1 MDSSVIAVVG
11 AATVV
16 TGVSPG
22 SSSSPPHAASDPAA
36 MRAMMGAARRRFT
49 GELLGGVGTGGCPST
64 MVGGG
69 SCEVRSGCET
79 FAKLPVMPSRAP
91 PAVRNVGGVAPT
103 RVLVVDDEPTVREVV
118 ATYLTRDGFVV
129 SAIGDGDEVLAEVG
143 AFRPDLIVLDVM
155 LPSVDGITLLREI
168 RSTSA
173 VPVIMLTARVE
184 EPDRV
189 LGLELGA
196 DDYVTKPFSPRELSA
211 RVRSVLRRGEHR
223 TDTAPA
229 RLTFDGL
236 VIDTAAREVTIDGTV
251 VGLTP
256 KEFDLL
262 AFLAASPRHV
272 FSRAQLLANVW
283 DSAPEFQDPA
293 TVTVHVRRIRQK
305 IESDPDDPRWITTVF
320 GVGYRFGS

>member
-1 MDSSVIAVVG
+1 MPRTSVRG
-11 AATVV
+11 
-16 TGVSPG
+16 P
-22 SSSSPPHAASDPAA
+22 
-36 MRAMMGAARRRFT
+36 
-49 GELLGGVGTGGCPST
+49 
-64 MVGGG
+64 
-69 SCEVRSGCET
+69 SCEARTSCET
-79 FAKLPVMPSRAP
+79 FAKLPVMPY
-91 PAVRNVGGVAPT
+91 PACVRVPNVDVVASAT

-129 SAIGDGDEVLAEVG
+129 SSVGDGAEVLAEV
-143 AFRPDLIVLDVM
+143 ASFRPDLIVLDVM

-168 RSTSA
+168 RATSA

-223 TDTAPA
+223 PEAA
-229 RLTFDGL
+229 AVKLSFDGL
-236 VIDTAAREVTIDGTV
+236 SIDTAAREVTVDGAV

-262 AFLAASPRHV
+262 AFLAASPRRV

-305 IESDPDDPRWITTVF
+305 IEADPDDPRWITTVF